1 LVVDE
6 VIGDG
11 RLALIQ
17 RHAEAGQCMFLP
29 IGVPFETARSVARP
43 SLARDRADQFRD
55 AKFTTAKPK
64 TNKSINWIADTRPWR
79 TGVLGLQIEC
89 SHASRAVEQR
99 FCVMIGLAST
109 LIRPAN
115 YCSPW
120 KSIERKPSSIE
131 RKVHYS
137 AR

>member
-1 LVVDE
+1 
-6 VIGDG
+6 
-11 RLALIQ
+11 
-17 RHAEAGQCMFLP
+17 M
-29 IGVPFETARSVARP
+29 
-43 SLARDRADQFRD
+43 
-55 AKFTTAKPK
+55 
-64 TNKSINWIADTRPWR
+64 R

-131 RKVHYS
+131 RKVHVRAS
-137 AR
+137 FLRMRVNRRRVKADGTTPKFGR